1 MHSKLSTTSSVSL
14 DSQRTVCGLLY
25 SINNLYVLQ
34 AERGEL
40 EQAQRQASLDL
51 QQQQQA
57 QQQAEQQQQAQQQ
70 QEEEKEEQEEQEKG
84 QQQAQQRLTQ
94 EGSGL
99 EAQACRGEGSLD
111 LAAPRAGE

>member
-1 MHSKLSTTSSVSL
+1 MHSKFSTTSSVSL

-34 AERGEL
+34 AELEEL
-40 EQAQRQASLDL
+40 EQRQASVDL

-57 QQQAEQQQQAQQQ
+57 QQQAE
-70 QEEEKEEQEEQEKG
+70 EEKEEQEEQQQ